1 MIKIRKATLEDFD
14 AIFALEQIAFGE
26 ETEDSLKRA
35 LVSRTFV
42 YFVLCDEKE
51 ILGYCAIN
59 ELLGEAEIL
68 TIMVSPD
75 YRKLGYG
82 KMMLEK
88 MIEHAKKHGAEKLF
102 LEVSEHNAP
111 AIKLYKSFN
120 FSEIMRRG
128 NYYLYKNGTKA
139 DAIIMQKNL
148 I

>member
-1 MIKIRKATLEDFD
+1 MIKIRKAIQEDFD
-14 AIFALEQIAFGE
+14 AIFALEKVAFNE

-35 LVSRTFV
+35 LSSRTFS

-51 ILGYCAIN
+51 IMGYCAIN

-75 YRKLGYG
+75 YRGLGYG

-88 MIEHAKKHGAEKLF
+88 MISHAKSHGAEKLF
-102 LEVSEHNAP
+102 LEVDEHNSG
-111 AIKLYKSFN
+111 AINLYKSFD
-120 FSEIMRRG
+120 FKEIMRRED
-128 NYYLYKNGTKA
+128 YYLYKDGRKA

-148 I
+148 V